1 MCEKPIL
8 YLECFS
14 GISGDMTVGALLDL
28 GVDPDK
34 LRQALD
40 SLHVEGYSLH
50 IGRTS
55 KNGIDA
61 CDFDVILEQ
70 DAHDHAHTHDHD
82 EHGHEHHH
90 EHEHEHHHE
99 HEHEHHHEHEHTHH
113 SHVHRGIRE
122 IFDIIDQSGISAHSK
137 QLARQMFQVVAEAE
151 SKAHG
156 IPVEEV
162 HFHEVGAIDSIVD
175 IVAVAVCLDE
185 LGIEQAVV
193 SPLYDGS
200 GHIHCQHGII
210 PVPVPAVVNI
220 ASAHGLTLHLTDNM
234 GEMVT
239 PTGAAIAAVVGNRA
253 SLPQRYTIQK
263 IGLGAGK
270 RDYPRANLLR
280 AMLIQPEE
288 GEQEGLWKLE
298 ANMDDCTGEA
308 LGFAMEQLL
317 EAGARDVWYTPIY
330 MKKNRPGV
338 LLSVLCDG
346 RDIPQMEQLIF
357 RHTTTIGIRRYQVER
372 TVLPRRIMQVQGD
385 FGTAQVK
392 VCGEGETARYAPEY
406 DSVRE
411 ICRTT
416 GRGFDQVMEQVR
428 ACARE
433 QDS

>member
-1 MCEKPIL
+1 MNYKPIL

-40 SLHVEGYSLH
+40 SLHVGGYSLH
-50 IGRTS
+50 IGRTT

-70 DAHDHAHTHDHD
+70 DAH
-82 EHGHEHHH
+82 
-90 EHEHEHHHE
+90 EHEHEHM
-99 HEHEHHHEHEHTHH
+99 HEHHHDH
-113 SHVHRGIRE
+113 SHEHRGIRE
-122 IFDIIDQSGISAHSK
+122 IFHIIDHSGISEHSK

-185 LGIEQAVV
+185 LGIEEAVV

-253 SLPQRYTIQK
+253 TLPQRYTIQK

-288 GEQEGLWKLE
+288 SVEEGVWKLE

-317 EAGARDVWYTPIY
+317 EAGARDVWYAPIY

-346 RDIPQMEQLIF
+346 GDIPKMEQLIF

-372 TVLPRRIMQVQGD
+372 TMLPRRVVQVQGE

-392 VCGEGETARYAPEY
+392 ICGEGENARYAPEY

-411 ICRTT
+411 ICRAT
-416 GRGFDQVMEQVR
+416 GRSFQQVMQEVTD
-428 ACARE
+428 AAKKE
-433 QDS
+433 K